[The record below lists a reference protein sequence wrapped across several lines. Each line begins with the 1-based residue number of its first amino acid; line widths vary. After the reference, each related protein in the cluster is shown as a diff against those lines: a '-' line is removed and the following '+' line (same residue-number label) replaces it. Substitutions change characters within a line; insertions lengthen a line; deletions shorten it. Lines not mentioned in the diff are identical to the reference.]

1 MTNIIEQA
9 KKLYSLEDCTFTPIS
24 GHEGGRNLIVIVSRD
39 GEKLYVLRA
48 SALGDRTEKDYL
60 AETEFVRYL
69 AENGAPVADVIPSVN
84 GKLVEVLDGNG
95 TDLVAVEASGG
106 IVVLL
111 SSAWCTKRKALAS
124 NAKPCSGFLTTD
136 FSN

>member
-1 MTNIIEQA
+1 MKKIIEQA
-9 KKLYSLEDCTFTPIS
+9 KKLYSLEGCNFTSVS
-24 GHEGGRNLIVIVSRD
+24 GHGGGRNKIVIVSRD

-60 AETEFVRYL
+60 AETEFVHYL

-95 TDLVAVEASGG
+95 QQGR
-106 IVVLL
+106 
-111 SSAWCTKRKALAS
+111 C
-124 NAKPCSGFLTTD
+124 P
-136 FSN
+136 